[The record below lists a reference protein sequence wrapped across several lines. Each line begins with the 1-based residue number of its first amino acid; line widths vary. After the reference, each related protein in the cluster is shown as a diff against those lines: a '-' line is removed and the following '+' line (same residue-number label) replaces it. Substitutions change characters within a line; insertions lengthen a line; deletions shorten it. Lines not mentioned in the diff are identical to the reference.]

1 MRFQK
6 KFERLGEK
14 SRNIKHIKLYILL
27 RNSNSRRKISKHT
40 KAKIQK
46 GDISSYKVFL
56 AYKVEEYDMRGQ
68 PGSNVAFS
76 FVYQL
81 KSFIFF
87 LMFFLRKRSE
97 VWSGQVRPL

>member
-27 RNSNSRRKISKHT
+27 RNSNSRGKISKHT
-40 KAKIQK
+40 KEKIQK

-81 KSFIFF
+81 NLSFSSLCF
-87 LMFFLRKRSE
+87 S
-97 VWSGQVRPL
+97 